1 MDQMKNG
8 ADQLDRVF
16 LKASDL
22 FHSLPVGVGFLD
34 EKGRFLW
41 GNSLFFRSLAREEGE
56 IRGKSLGEIF
66 QRWHAFKRAPHER
79 PVDLE
84 ALVRNEGARERVS
97 ILVTTQAPARGRT
110 FRLTLRALGTGDG
123 RRTLL
128 TLEEETQAQKMEQKI
143 RLLQMLAKHI
153 RSTPDLDRLL
163 FTILTCVTAGRA
175 LSFSRAFIFLP
186 RRGGKNLRCRMAVGP
201 GSPEEAG
208 AIWAKLARED
218 PDLDTLLTRYSE
230 SRVRA
235 EAERAFPELLQL
247 SIPVDSP
254 RSLVARTF
262 REKAPSWTRNAWE
275 DPREDPEFVRIFKA
289 REFVAVPM
297 VAAGKN
303 LGVITADNLYLDR
316 PIAHNDIEFLLILA
330 GQAALALE
338 NAYAQA
344 TLHSQVKHLARMN
357 KSLSE
362 ARSKLILSEKMAAVG
377 SVAARITHEIRN
389 PLTTIGGFAR
399 RILKEAP
406 EGTKV
411 RRNAAIIVE
420 EVNRLETLLQGI
432 LDFSRPSQVRPVP
445 LDLGSVAEEVK
456 DTFSCQS
463 RDGVQMEVLDR
474 TRGEKAFAD
483 PAHVRQILI
492 NLLKNAFEAVE
503 KEGRIQ
509 VLLRKEGNWLCLSV
523 KDDGPGIPE
532 EARHRLFEPFYTT
545 KIAGTGL
552 GLPITRTLVEAN
564 KGKIQV
570 ESRPGQGTTFKVLL
584 PAYLEAEEEGGRQ
597 MEESGAK

>member
-1 MDQMKNG
+1 MKNG
-8 ADQLDRVF
+8 AEQLDRVF
-16 LKASDL
+16 QRASSL
-22 FHSLPVGVGFLD
+22 FHSLPVGVAFLD
-34 EKGRFLW
+34 GKGRFLE
-41 GNSLFFRSLAREEGE
+41 GNDLFFQALARNREE
-56 IRGKSLGEIF
+56 IHGKSLGEVF
-66 QRWHAFKRAPHER
+66 RRWHAFKRAPQEKT
-79 PVDLE
+79 VDLE
-84 ALVRNEGARERVS
+84 ALVRDERARDRVC

-110 FRLTLRALGTGDG
+110 FRLTLKAMGEGEEKRI
-123 RRTLL
+123 LL

-186 RRGGKNLRCRMAVGP
+186 CQGGKNLRCRMAVGP

-208 AIWAKLARED
+208 AIWARLARED
-218 PDLDTLLTRYSE
+218 PDLDTLLTRYSAT
-230 SRVRA
+230 RVKA
-235 EAERAFPELLQL
+235 EAARAFPDLLQL
-247 SIPVDSP
+247 AIPVDSP
-254 RSLVARTF
+254 RNLVARTF
-262 REKAPSWTRNAWE
+262 REKIPHWTHNAWE
-275 DPREDPEFVRIFKA
+275 DPREDPEFVRIFRAK
-289 REFVAVPM
+289 EFVAVPM

-338 NAYAQA
+338 NAFTQA
-344 TLHSQVKHLARMN
+344 TLNSQVKHLARMN
-357 KSLSE
+357 KRLRE

-377 SVAARITHEIRN
+377 SLAARITHEIRN

-411 RRNAAIIVE
+411 QRNAGIIME
-420 EVNRLETLLQGI
+420 EVDRLEALLQGI

-445 LDLGSVAEEVK
+445 IDLGALAREVK
-456 DTFSCQS
+456 VTFSSQTKG
-463 RDGVQMEVLDR
+463 RVRLEVLDQ
-474 TRGEKAFAD
+474 TGEKKAYAD
-483 PAHVRQILI
+483 PSHVRQVLI
-492 NLLKNAFEAVE
+492 NLVKNAIEAVGE
-503 KEGRIQ
+503 EGRIQ
-509 VLLRKEGNWLCLSV
+509 ILLKEAGEKLGISV

-532 EARHRLFEPFYTT
+532 EARGRLFEPFFTT

-570 ESRPGQGTTFKVLL
+570 ESAPGRGTTFRVLL
-584 PAYLEAEEEGGRQ
+584 PLYQGEEEGGGRQ
-597 MEESGAK
+597 MKEAGAE

>member
-1 MDQMKNG
+1 MKHG
-8 ADQLDRVF
+8 ADHVDRVF
-16 LKASDL
+16 PRASDL
-22 FHSLPVGVGFLD
+22 FHSFPVGLAFLD
-34 EKGRFLW
+34 GEGRFME
-41 GNSLFFRSLAREEGE
+41 GNHFFFRSLARSREE
-56 IRGKSLGEIF
+56 IVGKSLGEIF
-66 QRWHAFKRAPHER
+66 RSWHAFKRAPQER

-84 ALVRNEGARERVS
+84 SLVRDERARDRVC

-110 FRLTLRALGTGDG
+110 FRLTLKTLGEGEG
-123 RRTLL
+123 RRILL
-128 TLEEETQAQKMEQKI
+128 AMEEETQAQKMEQKI

-186 RRGGKNLRCRMAVGP
+186 CQGGKKLRCRMAVGP
-201 GSPEEAG
+201 GSHEEAG
-208 AIWAKLARED
+208 AIWARLARED
-218 PDLDTLLTRYSE
+218 PDLDTLLVRYSP
-230 SRVRA
+230 SRVKA
-235 EAERAFPELLQL
+235 EAARAFPELLQL
-247 SIPVDSP
+247 TIPVDSP

-262 REKAPSWTRNAWE
+262 REKVPSWTHNAWE
-275 DPREDPEFVRIFKA
+275 DPREDPEFVKIFKA
-289 REFVAVPM
+289 KEFVAVPM
-297 VAAGKN
+297 AAAGKN

-344 TLHSQVKHLARMN
+344 TLNSQVKHLARMN
-357 KSLSE
+357 KNLKE

-399 RILKEAP
+399 RILKEVP

-420 EVNRLETLLQGI
+420 EVDRLETLLQGI

-445 LDLGSVAEEVK
+445 LDPAQVAREVK
-456 DTFSCQS
+456 TTFSSQS
-463 RDGVQMEVLDR
+463 PEGVHLEVLDQ
-474 TRGEKAFAD
+474 TRGKRVFAD

-492 NLLKNAFEAVE
+492 NLVKNAFEAVGGGG
-503 KEGRIQ
+503 KIQ
-509 VLLRKEGNWLCLSV
+509 ILLREGGDWMSISV
-523 KDDGPGIPE
+523 RDDGPGIPE
-532 EARHRLFEPFYTT
+532 EARKRLFEPFFTT

-564 KGKIQV
+564 KGKIHV
-570 ESRPGQGTTFKVLL
+570 ESRPGKGTTFTVLL
-584 PAYLEAEEEGGRQ
+584 PLHGGEKGGRQ
-597 MEESGAK
+597 KEETGAQ